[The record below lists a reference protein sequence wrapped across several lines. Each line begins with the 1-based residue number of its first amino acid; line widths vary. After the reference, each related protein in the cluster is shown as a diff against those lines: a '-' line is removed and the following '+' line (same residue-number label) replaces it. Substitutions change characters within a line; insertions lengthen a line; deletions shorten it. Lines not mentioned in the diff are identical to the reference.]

1 MEGVIGLVTVVL
13 ILAYIVLAIW
23 VICKRR
29 TIGGSVGAS
38 VGFACGGLVIIPIAE
53 AIATFVCWVVV
64 IGIVLCIIGAVF
76 GG

>member
-1 MEGVIGLVTVVL
+1 MEGIIGVVTVVL
-13 ILAYIVLAIW
+13 IMAYIAVAIY
-23 VICKRR
+23 VICKCR